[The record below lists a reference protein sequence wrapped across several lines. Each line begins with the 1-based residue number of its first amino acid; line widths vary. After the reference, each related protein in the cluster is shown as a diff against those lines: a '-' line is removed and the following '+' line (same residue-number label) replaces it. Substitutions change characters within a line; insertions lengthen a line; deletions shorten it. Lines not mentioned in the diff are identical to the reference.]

1 MAKPDPSTA
10 PDAPLAGNGQPDEVQ
25 TFQNDLQALR
35 DRAETAEKARDEFLD
50 LAKRTRA
57 DFENY
62 QKRFARDLAE
72 ERRYA
77 QRPLSVDLLPVLDN
91 LERAMAAAQQAGEKG
106 PLVRGVQLAHDQ
118 FLDVLRRHGIT
129 HVEARGKP
137 FDPNQHEAV
146 MQQPSAEY
154 PPMTVLQV
162 LEPGYL
168 LHDRVLRP
176 ARVVVAIAPPG

>member
-1 MAKPDPSTA
+1 MCA
-10 PDAPLAGNGQPDEVQ
+10 
-25 TFQNDLQALR
+25 
-35 DRAETAEKARDEFLD
+35 RAEAAEKKSEEYLD

-77 QRPLSVDLLPVLDN
+77 QRPLAADLLPAIDN
-91 LERAMAAAQQAGEKG
+91 LERATAAAEQAGETG
-106 PLVRGVQLAHDQ
+106 PLIQGVHLALSQ
-118 FLDVLRRHGIT
+118 FLDILRRHGVTRIDAL
-129 HVEARGKP
+129 HKP
-137 FDPNQHEAV
+137 FDPHLHEAV
-146 MQQPSAEY
+146 VQQPTADR

-162 LEPGYL
+162 LEQGYL

-176 ARVVVAIAPPG
+176 ARVIVSVTPSSSPLTKEKYFYANLRVPLQRLRPPIR